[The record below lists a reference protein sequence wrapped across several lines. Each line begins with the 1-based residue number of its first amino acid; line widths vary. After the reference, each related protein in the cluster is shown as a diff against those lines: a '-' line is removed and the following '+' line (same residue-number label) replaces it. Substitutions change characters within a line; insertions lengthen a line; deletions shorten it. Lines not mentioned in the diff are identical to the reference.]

1 MRITTLLY
9 KSEGVFRLALKKFLE
24 SQHWQVQIIEVG
36 IINAGVPDLYVCKN
50 GHEHWI
56 ELKNS
61 RSTFEDF
68 WHIDFRP
75 GQQAWLRRNYVHG
88 GKPLVIEAGVRQ
100 YAIHPFTSIIPKD
113 ILYQGY
119 VLVNGLERIAY
130 LLETY

>member
-1 MRITTLLY
+1 MIY
-9 KSEGVFRLALKKFLE
+9 KTEGIFRLTLKKFLE

-61 RSTFEDF
+61 RSQFIGS

-75 GQQAWLRRNYVHG
+75 GQQAWLRRNYSHG
-88 GKPLVIEAGVRQ
+88 GKPLVIEAGDRQ
-100 YAIHPFTSIIPKD
+100 YAIHKFTKVISDNTLIKD
-113 ILYQGY
+113 YE
-119 VLVNGLERIAY
+119 VVNGLERIAY
-130 LLETY
+130 ILENY